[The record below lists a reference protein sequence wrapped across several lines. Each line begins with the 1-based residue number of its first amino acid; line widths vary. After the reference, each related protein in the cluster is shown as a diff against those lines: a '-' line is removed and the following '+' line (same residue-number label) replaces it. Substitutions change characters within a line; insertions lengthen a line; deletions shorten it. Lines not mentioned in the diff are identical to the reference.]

1 MFLTEERKLQK
12 VRFLAIAILVS
23 LATAFVGCSSEE
35 ILMPEIVGSVRQ
47 PICETTVPQM
57 TQSVPE
63 RLERGLRGRIIV
75 VDAGH
80 GGRDPGCGEVG
91 YSRLPEKTLV
101 LAIAKDIETQLKAC
115 GAKVIMTR
123 TADYFVPLDDRAEIA
138 DKYKADLLLSIH
150 IDSCPKGY
158 VSGPTVYIA
167 NKARYQSRKVAN
179 SIHSSFVIAGIGSKG
194 IRRADFRVLV
204 KHSQPAVLVECG
216 YLTNIKDAQKLNNRW
231 YQKEIAKL
239 ISNGVILALGKK

>member
-1 MFLTEERKLQK
+1 MQKIRFLT
-12 VRFLAIAILVS
+12 IAILMTS
-23 LATAFVGCSSEE
+23 LTVLVGCSSEE
-35 ILMPEIVGSVRQ
+35 ILMPKIVGSVRR
-47 PICETTVPQM
+47 PARKTISPQM
-57 TQSVPE
+57 TESVPE
-63 RLERGLRGRIIV
+63 QLGQNLRGRIIV

-101 LAIAKDIETQLKAC
+101 LAIAKDIEAQLKVY

-167 NKARYQSRKVAN
+167 NRACYHSHKVAN
-179 SIHSSFVIAGIGSKG
+179 SIHSSFVTAGIGSKG
-194 IRRADFRVLV
+194 IRPADFRVLV

-216 YLTNIKDAQKLNNRW
+216 YLTNSKDAQKLNNRW

-239 ISNGVILALGKK
+239 ISNGVILALGEK

>member
-1 MFLTEERKLQK
+1 MQK
-12 VRFLAIAILVS
+12 VRFLTTVILVGLVTA
-23 LATAFVGCSSEE
+23 LAGCSSEE
-35 ILMPEIVGSVRQ
+35 ILMPEIVGSVRY
-47 PICETTVPQM
+47 PTHETTFPKRAE
-57 TQSVPE
+57 SVPE
-63 RLERGLRGRIIV
+63 QLGQNLQGRIIV

-123 TADYFVPLDDRAEIA
+123 TADYFVSLDDRAEIA

-158 VSGPTVYIA
+158 VSGPTVYTA
-167 NKARYQSRKVAN
+167 NKACYQSRKVAN
-179 SIHSSFVIAGIGSKG
+179 SIHSSFVSAGIGSKG
-194 IRRADFRVLV
+194 IRYADFRVLA
-204 KHSQPAVLVECG
+204 KHSRPAVLVECG
-216 YLTNIKDAQKLNNRW
+216 YLTNSKDAQKLNNRW
-231 YQKEIAKL
+231 YQKKISKL
-239 ISNGVILALGKK
+239 ISDGVILALGEI

>member
-1 MFLTEERKLQK
+1 MQKTRFLTT
-12 VRFLAIAILVS
+12 AILMTLVTAMVS
-23 LATAFVGCSSEE
+23 CSGEE

-47 PICETTVPQM
+47 PICETTFPQM
-57 TQSVPE
+57 TESVPE

-138 DKYKADLLLSIH
+138 LFCD
-150 IDSCPKGY
+150 
-158 VSGPTVYIA
+158 
-167 NKARYQSRKVAN
+167 
-179 SIHSSFVIAGIGSKG
+179 
-194 IRRADFRVLV
+194 
-204 KHSQPAVLVECG
+204 
-216 YLTNIKDAQKLNNRW
+216 
-231 YQKEIAKL
+231 
-239 ISNGVILALGKK
+239 